1 MISRMATTAKI
12 PVAPALLSET
22 KLYFQRKIK
31 ELQAW
36 HEFPEDLIINFDQTP
51 LSYVCTGKR
60 TCHTQNASNVPLVG
74 KAKKVNYRYL
84 HNNYVW
90 AVSTNASHLSREH
103 RLLTVKT
110 CRVCRWL
117 DCHLYRANSGS
128 NESKAIQ
135 HLRMVLFHMPRKG
148 KLSLSCLKI
157 KRPCLCLMFS
167 LAKLPIKL
175 VNLSNRITAWLHT
188 SLIIWLINF
197 INWI

>member
-1 MISRMATTAKI
+1 MSAAVIRAVARGVIIANYRSLLLENGDIDLSTDWLRQVLYRFENLVQKMISRMATTAKI

-51 LSYVCTGKR
+51 LPYVCTGKR
-60 TCHTQNASNVPLVG
+60 TCHTQSASNVSLVG

-110 CRVCRWL
+110 CRVCR
-117 DCHLYRANSGS
+117 
-128 NESKAIQ
+128 
-135 HLRMVLFHMPRKG
+135 
-148 KLSLSCLKI
+148 
-157 KRPCLCLMFS
+157 
-167 LAKLPIKL
+167 
-175 VNLSNRITAWLHT
+175 
-188 SLIIWLINF
+188 
-197 INWI
+197 

>member
-1 MISRMATTAKI
+1 MSAAVIRAVARGVIIANYRSLLLENGDIDLSTDWLRQVLYRFENLVQKMISRMAITAKI
-12 PVAPALLSET
+12 PVIPALLSET

-51 LSYVCTGKR
+51 LPYVCTGKR
-60 TCHTQNASNVPLVG
+60 TCHTQSASNVSLVG

-110 CRVCRWL
+110 CRVCR
-117 DCHLYRANSGS
+117 
-128 NESKAIQ
+128 
-135 HLRMVLFHMPRKG
+135 
-148 KLSLSCLKI
+148 
-157 KRPCLCLMFS
+157 
-167 LAKLPIKL
+167 
-175 VNLSNRITAWLHT
+175 
-188 SLIIWLINF
+188 
-197 INWI
+197 

>member
-1 MISRMATTAKI
+1 MSAAVIRAVARGVIIANYRSLLLETGDIDLSTDWLRQVLYRFENLVQKMISRMAITAKI
-12 PVAPALLSET
+12 PVIPALLSET

-51 LSYVCTGKR
+51 LPYVCTGKR
-60 TCHTQNASNVPLVG
+60 TCHTQSASNVSLVG

-110 CRVCRWL
+110 CRVCR
-117 DCHLYRANSGS
+117 
-128 NESKAIQ
+128 
-135 HLRMVLFHMPRKG
+135 
-148 KLSLSCLKI
+148 
-157 KRPCLCLMFS
+157 
-167 LAKLPIKL
+167 
-175 VNLSNRITAWLHT
+175 
-188 SLIIWLINF
+188 
-197 INWI
+197 

>member
-1 MISRMATTAKI
+1 MSAAVIRAVARGVIIANYRSLLLENGDIDLSTGWLRQVLYRFENLVQKMISRMATTAKI

-103 RLLTVKT
+103 RLLTAKR
-110 CRVCRWL
+110 CRVCR
-117 DCHLYRANSGS
+117 
-128 NESKAIQ
+128 
-135 HLRMVLFHMPRKG
+135 
-148 KLSLSCLKI
+148 
-157 KRPCLCLMFS
+157 
-167 LAKLPIKL
+167 
-175 VNLSNRITAWLHT
+175 
-188 SLIIWLINF
+188 
-197 INWI
+197 

>member
-1 MISRMATTAKI
+1 MSAAVIRAVARGVIIANYRSLLLENGDIDLSTDWLRQVLYRFENLVQKMISRMATTAKI

-51 LSYVCTGKR
+51 LPYVCTGKR
-60 TCHTQNASNVPLVG
+60 TCHTQSASNVSLVG

-103 RLLTVKT
+103 RLLTAKR
-110 CRVCRWL
+110 CRVCR
-117 DCHLYRANSGS
+117 
-128 NESKAIQ
+128 
-135 HLRMVLFHMPRKG
+135 
-148 KLSLSCLKI
+148 
-157 KRPCLCLMFS
+157 
-167 LAKLPIKL
+167 
-175 VNLSNRITAWLHT
+175 
-188 SLIIWLINF
+188 
-197 INWI
+197 

>member
-1 MISRMATTAKI
+1 MSAAVIRAVARGVIIANYRSLLLENGDIDLSTDWLRQVLYRFENLVQKMISRMATTAKI

-51 LSYVCTGKR
+51 LPYVCTGKR
-60 TCHTQNASNVPLVG
+60 TCHKQSASNVSLVG

-110 CRVCRWL
+110 CRVCR
-117 DCHLYRANSGS
+117 
-128 NESKAIQ
+128 
-135 HLRMVLFHMPRKG
+135 
-148 KLSLSCLKI
+148 
-157 KRPCLCLMFS
+157 
-167 LAKLPIKL
+167 
-175 VNLSNRITAWLHT
+175 
-188 SLIIWLINF
+188 
-197 INWI
+197 

>member
-1 MISRMATTAKI
+1 MSAAVIRAVARGVIIANYISLLLENGDIDLSTDWLRQVLYRFENLVQKMISRMAITAKI
-12 PVAPALLSET
+12 PVIPALLSET

-51 LSYVCTGKR
+51 LPYVCTGKR
-60 TCHTQNASNVPLVG
+60 TCHTQSASNVSLVG

-110 CRVCRWL
+110 CRVCR
-117 DCHLYRANSGS
+117 
-128 NESKAIQ
+128 
-135 HLRMVLFHMPRKG
+135 
-148 KLSLSCLKI
+148 
-157 KRPCLCLMFS
+157 
-167 LAKLPIKL
+167 
-175 VNLSNRITAWLHT
+175 
-188 SLIIWLINF
+188 
-197 INWI
+197 

>member
-1 MISRMATTAKI
+1 MSAAVIRAVARGVIIANYRSLLLENGDTDLSTDWLRQVLYRFENLVQKMISRMATTAKI

-51 LSYVCTGKR
+51 LPYVCTGKR
-60 TCHTQNASNVPLVG
+60 TCHTQSASNVSLVG

-110 CRVCRWL
+110 CRVCR
-117 DCHLYRANSGS
+117 
-128 NESKAIQ
+128 
-135 HLRMVLFHMPRKG
+135 
-148 KLSLSCLKI
+148 
-157 KRPCLCLMFS
+157 
-167 LAKLPIKL
+167 
-175 VNLSNRITAWLHT
+175 
-188 SLIIWLINF
+188 
-197 INWI
+197 

>member
-1 MISRMATTAKI
+1 MVTLTSAQIWLRQVLYRFENLVQKMISRMAITAKI
-12 PVAPALLSET
+12 PVIPALLSET

-51 LSYVCTGKR
+51 LPYVCTGKR
-60 TCHTQNASNVPLVG
+60 TCHTQSASNVSLVG

-135 HLRMVLFHMPRKG
+135 HLRMVLFPYAKKRKVEL
-148 KLSLSCLKI
+148 KLLED
-157 KRPCLCLMFS
+157 
-167 LAKLPIKL
+167 
-175 VNLSNRITAWLHT
+175 
-188 SLIIWLINF
+188 
-197 INWI
+197 